1 MVNLCLSMGL
11 RGSVAMGDEN
21 IHVAIVIVLLIILI
35 CVGMQ
40 RYGQVEV
47 EEFGGRGGFR
57 GGGRGGF
64 RGAYRGGFRGAHR
77 GGFRG
82 AHVVPRYYGG
92 YGRRFRP
99 GYVGPAY
106 YDSPWYYSWL
116 PWNDTGVPNYENSVV
131 SVKQIEIRPD
141 GQSVSVELDNN
152 GAWSRFVGGRLDS
165 EGQIGSVRASSILK
179 LAEVEPEDNTDSTL
193 TVIIVYA
200 SGNSTAKTVARSVMP
215 DDLRI

>member
-1 MVNLCLSMGL
+1 
-11 RGSVAMGDEN
+11 MGDEN
-21 IHVAIVIVLLIILI
+21 VHVAIVIVLLIILI

-40 RYGQVEV
+40 RYRQVEADTRARDP
-47 EEFGGRGGFR
+47 EAFGGGGR

-64 RGAYRGGFRGAHR
+64 GGGRGGFRGAHR
-77 GGFRG
+77 GGVTIN
-82 AHVVPRYYGG
+82 APHYYGG

-116 PWNDTGVPNYENSVV
+116 PWNDTVIPNYENSVV
-131 SVKQIEIRPD
+131 SAKQIEIRPD
-141 GQSVSVELDNN
+141 GLSVSVDLDSN
-152 GAWSRFVGGRLDS
+152 GNWRRFVGGSLDS
-165 EGQIGSVRASSILK
+165 EGQIASARANSILK

-200 SGNSTAKTVARSVMP
+200 SGNSTAKTVARSVIP
-215 DDLRI
+215 DDLRV